1 MRRRTFIAGLC
12 AAASWPLAAHG
23 QQTTPVVGLLSGG
36 TEKEDAFRVDAFRLG
51 LAQTGFVESHNV
63 TFTYRGAAGRYD
75 QLPALA
81 AELIGLRVVV
91 IASLGP
97 TLSALAAKAA
107 SSSVPVVFV
116 IGADPVK
123 VGLVPSLNRPSAN
136 ITGFSQMMNIIVA
149 KQLEL
154 LRNAVPTADPVGF
167 LVNPANSNAKS
178 DAADAQA
185 AAQALGRTLVVAQAS
200 TDNALRAAFATL
212 SEQRAGALLLAAD
225 VFFRGRIDQLVALA
239 SRHRLPMLTPWRE
252 ATAAGALMSYS
263 ASQTEGYYQQGA
275 YVGRILN
282 GEKPANLPVVLPT
295 KFEFVIS
302 SKAAKALGLTIPET
316 LLATADEVIQ

>member
-1 MRRRTFIAGLC
+1 MRRREFIAGLGS
-12 AAASWPLAAHG
+12 AAAWPLAARG

-36 TEKEDAFRVDAFRLG
+36 TEKEDAFRIDAFRLG
-51 LAQTGFVESHNV
+51 LAQTGFVENHNV
-63 TFTYRGAAGRYD
+63 KFTYRGAAGRYD

-81 AELIGLRVVV
+81 AELIGLRVAV

-97 TLSALAAKAA
+97 TLSALAAKDAN
-107 SSSVPVVFV
+107 SSVPVVFV

-154 LRNAVPTADPVGF
+154 LRDAVPTADPVGF
-167 LVNPANSNAKS
+167 LVNSANSNAKS

-185 AAQALGRTLVVAQAS
+185 AAQALGRTLTIAKAS
-200 TDNALRAAFATL
+200 TDDALRDAFPML
-212 SEQRAGALLLAAD
+212 GEQRVGALLLAAD
-225 VFFRGRIDQLVALA
+225 VYFRGRIDQLVVLA
-239 SRHRLPMLTPWRE
+239 SRHRLPMLTAWRE

-282 GEKPANLPVVLPT
+282 GEKPTNLPVVLPT
-295 KFEFVIS
+295 KFEFVINLRT
-302 SKAAKALGLTIPET
+302 AKALGIIMPET

>member
-1 MRRRTFIAGLC
+1 MNRRDFIAGLGST
-12 AAASWPLAAHG
+12 ATWPLAARG

-36 TEKEDAFRVDAFRLG
+36 TEKEDAFRIDAFRHG

-81 AELIGLRVVV
+81 AELIGLRVAV

-123 VGLVPSLNRPSAN
+123 VGLVPSFNRPSAN

-154 LRNAVPTADPVGF
+154 LRDAVPKADPVGF

-178 DAADAQA
+178 DAADAQS
-185 AAQALGRTLVVAQAS
+185 AAQALGRTLIVAQAS

-225 VFFRGRIDQLVALA
+225 VFFRGRIDQLVSLA
-239 SRHRLPMLTPWRE
+239 SRHRLPMLTAWRE

-295 KFEFVIS
+295 KFEFVINLNT
-302 SKAAKALGLTIPET
+302 AKTVGLTIPET